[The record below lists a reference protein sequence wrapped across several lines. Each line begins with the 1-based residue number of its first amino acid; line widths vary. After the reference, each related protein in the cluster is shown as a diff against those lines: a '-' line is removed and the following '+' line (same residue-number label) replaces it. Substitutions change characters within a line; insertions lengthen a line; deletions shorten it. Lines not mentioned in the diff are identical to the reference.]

1 MREEHTRLDLSQQ
14 GNLRKRNCL
23 LQQQLWSSPPKPP
36 PGPCILS
43 TLLLQSSV
51 FALMQP
57 LRQSIPQL
65 LFKLFFF
72 WLISYLKIP
81 SGGNSPA
88 RLISALLGSDC
99 AVSSGCFGCHPLG
112 VLGRQ
117 VSGAWSGGRPL
128 CEGAARLSAAC
139 PHGWISP
146 GLGTDLPGKGWV
158 FAIFYFLFYLNL
170 FCIGNLRTDFY
181 FGEGSVMGRLGPYVA
196 GISLCC
202 FHLCGNLFMATALPA
217 VVLRA
222 LSFGHIGGHVT

>member
-14 GNLRKRNCL
+14 GNLRKQNHL

-65 LFKLFFF
+65 LFKLFF

-99 AVSSGCFGCHPLG
+99 AVSSGRFGCHPLG

-196 GISLCC
+196 GISLLFPFVWQFIHGYCFACC
-202 FHLCGNLFMATALPA
+202 CPQG
-217 VVLRA
+217 
-222 LSFGHIGGHVT
+222 S